1 MRGGDPEPVL
11 RQRDDRSTALI
22 LGEAIQTSGVSA
34 AWRAAAPQTTSGSS
48 SLTQVDIDEVSRV
61 ATALDGV
68 RESSVKGRL
77 RWSLG
82 GRLVARQLDDRSIVI
97 RTGFAER
104 EQLLVTHPATFFVP
118 PRFDA
123 HMMVVA
129 NLPSADPTVVASAIC
144 AAWELQRSAA

>member
-1 MRGGDPEPVL
+1 MDIE
-11 RQRDDRSTALI
+11 D
-22 LGEAIQTSGVSA
+22 VSA
-34 AWRAAAPQTTSGSS
+34 
-48 SLTQVDIDEVSRV
+48 I

-68 RESSVKGRL
+68 RETSDRGRR

-82 GRLVARQLDDRSIVI
+82 GRLVARQLDDHSIVI

-104 EQLLVTHPATFFVP
+104 EVLLADHATTFFVP

-129 NLPSADPTVVASAIC
+129 RLADADRGAVASAIH
-144 AAWELQRSAA
+144 AAWALQKASG